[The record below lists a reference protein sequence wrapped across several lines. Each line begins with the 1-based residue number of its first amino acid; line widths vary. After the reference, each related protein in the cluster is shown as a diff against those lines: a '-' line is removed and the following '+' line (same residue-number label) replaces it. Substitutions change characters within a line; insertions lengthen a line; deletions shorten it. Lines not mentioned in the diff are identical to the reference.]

1 MSRVCTDYI
10 QHSFCCKWYYVHYAL
25 FSFIQSAWIASKNR
39 RKKSLFSHI
48 LWQRPLWLSSHCFL
62 PFSGFDFWP
71 PWKRTGSKVSFE
83 RSLCWLTSLTVKN
96 LSLYRLVVKDVNYD
110 LVSLLL
116 FFFFRMKIILNK
128 FWSFQSLR
136 KLNRIKDKHFMQKN
150 WSLQELSDSYPVFF
164 NPSFFSNFKLFSKW
178 FWNWNFQGLNRFKIS
193 FSNLN
198 YE

>member
-25 FSFIQSAWIASKNR
+25 FSFIQSAWITSKNR

-62 PFSGFDFWP
+62 PFNGFDFWP

-83 RSLCWLTSLTVKN
+83 RSLRWLTSLTVKN
-96 LSLYRLVVKDVNYD
+96 SSLYRLVVKDVNFD

-116 FFFFRMKIILNK
+116 FFFFKIKIILNK
-128 FWSFQSLR
+128 FWIFQNLR
-136 KLNRIKDKHFMQKN
+136 NLNRIKDKHFMQKN
-150 WSLQELSDSYPVFF
+150 DRSRNFQVLNCFFFKISDF
-164 NPSFFSNFKLFSKW
+164 LT
-178 FWNWNFQGLNRFKIS
+178 WNFQVLNRFKLS
-193 FSNLN
+193 FPQLNLKCQ
-198 YE
+198 